1 MDGSDHRNHTVLVG
15 VRRVRDI
22 NYKAGFTIVAR
33 LATYRQ
39 VHKYT
44 GMNLPLI
51 GRRVR
56 RRARDPSS
64 GRLQC
69 PAAIKARRAW
79 LVRSDS
85 ANAVKTHLRHLYA
98 TSARTAATGP
108 YSAPGPS
115 ACSQGPPAGPRTPVG
130 PAWGRSPPSRAV
142 TASPGSG
149 GAEDLANTNRRK
161 VSSHDNCLSP
171 GRSGFLE
178 VCPEPGPPSR
188 VMGHSRWPCPED

>member
-98 TSARTAATGP
+98 TSARTAATRP
-108 YSAPGPS
+108 CSAPGPS

-130 PAWGRSPPSRAV
+130 PAWGQKPSRAGRLRRLPV
-142 TASPGSG
+142 AAVQRTSRTRTAAKCRHMTTVYRPA
-149 GAEDLANTNRRK
+149 GA
-161 VSSHDNCLSP
+161 VSLRCA
-171 GRSGFLE
+171 RS
-178 VCPEPGPPSR
+178 R
-188 VMGHSRWPCPED
+188 ARQAA